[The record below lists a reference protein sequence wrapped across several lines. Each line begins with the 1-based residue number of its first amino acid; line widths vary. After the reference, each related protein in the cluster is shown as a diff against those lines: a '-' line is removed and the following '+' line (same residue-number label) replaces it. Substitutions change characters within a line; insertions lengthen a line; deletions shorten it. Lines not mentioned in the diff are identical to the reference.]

1 MTNSAPLDQPSIA
14 AQLMSARGLTTA
26 AEDEEN
32 DNIHIYVTGAVLKT
46 KAEKR
51 ADLAVQV
58 AKAKKAEAEEAA
70 RMKARTSAPAK
81 GKGKAHKATTP
92 PVESEEDG
100 EDGDEEIF
108 PVEKAAAEKAISRK
122 VKGDKKAAFS
132 PVNEEND
139 KDEEDANKEPVKKS
153 KANPR
158 KRPAPVADTEDADAD
173 AENAPPKPAPKK
185 RAKST
190 PAGNQNANDGSPTKP
205 GSSNTSGGTG
215 TVAPKIAKRG
225 GAAPKWL
232 KDEDDLVKQMIVD
245 NPTWPMPAVY
255 REYSRRIAN
264 TPYQREGQATVEH
277 RADFVEF
284 PKRKNEGD
292 KERRKYDIAWRTYES
307 VRQHCEKFKAN
318 VSSAIS
324 FPPYTWDPAR
334 VNLATGQPKRAPP
347 PRPDFFNDKDNTPVP
362 PADGTNELLTSVSS
376 VARSSAA
383 GPSATVPSA
392 AGHSNQAATST
403 ASTGPPG
410 WNAVNRPAKFVPYVP
425 KGPKRAATQTVAPA
439 APGDCSFADLDDF
452 VAQQSAS
459 DPSVEEEGDEDEEM
473 EDE

>member
-1 MTNSAPLDQPSIA
+1 
-14 AQLMSARGLTTA
+14 MSVRGLTTA

-32 DNIHIYVTGAVLKT
+32 DNVHIYVTGAILKT

-100 EDGDEEIF
+100 EDGDEEES
-108 PVEKAAAEKAISRK
+108 PVKKGAAKKAISRK
-122 VKGDKKAAFS
+122 VKGGKKAAFS
-132 PVNEEND
+132 PVNENEE
-139 KDEEDANKEPVKKS
+139 DEEDAKKEPVKKS

-158 KRPAPVADTEDADAD
+158 KRPAPVADAEDADAE

-190 PAGNQNANDGSPTKP
+190 PAGNQNASDGSPTNP
-205 GSSNTSGGTG
+205 GSGNTSGGTG

-264 TPYQREGQATVEH
+264 TPYQREGQATIEY

-324 FPPYTWDPAR
+324 LPPYTWDPAQ
-334 VNLATGQPKRAPP
+334 VNLAAGQPKRAPP

-362 PADGTNELLTSVSS
+362 PADGSNAPLTSVSS
-376 VARSSAA
+376 VA
-383 GPSATVPSA
+383 GPSI
-392 AGHSNQAATST
+392 QAATST
-403 ASTGPPG
+403 ASTG
-410 WNAVNRPAKFVPYVP
+410 WNAVNKPAKFVPYA
-425 KGPKRAATQTVAPA
+425 PKRPKKAATQTVAPA
-439 APGDCSFADLDDF
+439 APGDDSFADLDDF

-459 DPSVEEEGDEDEEM
+459 DPSAEEEGDEDEEM